1 MEVVFTDTH
10 DTLLD
15 GRYLIL
21 RRLGQGAFGEV
32 FLTRHVGLGVYLSL
46 IHI

>member
-32 FLTRHVGLGVYLSL
+32 FLTRHVGLGV
-46 IHI
+46 IQGC